1 MDGWMHGWMDGLFL
15 RSFVR
20 YRYVLD
26 ELQRCENETER
37 LTLELEAAR
46 SRVRT
51 LESQAIASDKARHV
65 AETELAELL
74 SKKDEVTDLRR
85 MVDTLR
91 MHGGSGGGALLQ
103 PSPHTSYYR
112 GGDANDGGGATARV
126 FHRRSSPLR

>member
-1 MDGWMHGWMDGLFL
+1 MQSNSALGLTTTDVYGQ
-15 RSFVR
+15 S
-20 YRYVLD
+20 Y
-26 ELQRCENETER
+26 
-37 LTLELEAAR
+37 
-46 SRVRT
+46 
-51 LESQAIASDKARHV
+51 
-65 AETELAELL
+65 ELAELL